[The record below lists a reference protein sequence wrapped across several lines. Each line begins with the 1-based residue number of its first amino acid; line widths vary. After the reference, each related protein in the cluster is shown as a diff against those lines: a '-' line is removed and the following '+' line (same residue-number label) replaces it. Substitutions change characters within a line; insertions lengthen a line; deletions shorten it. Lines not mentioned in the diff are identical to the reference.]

1 MYVARGH
8 AMYIAIEGIDTAGK
22 STQIECLRSLFP
34 DALITKEPGGT
45 AVGIEIRNMV
55 LHGNL
60 TSKTAELFLFLA
72 DRAEHTESVIVPN
85 RNKLIISDRS
95 AVSGMAYASVQNLCD
110 EATLVLLNRLVT
122 GGTLPERVFILK
134 LTPEEL
140 GARLSQKEHDAIESR
155 GIDYLLDIQDAL
167 IAAAYAL
174 GIQTHV
180 IDATQSIDTIT
191 SEISTIIKGA
201 L

>member
-1 MYVARGH
+1 
-8 AMYIAIEGIDTAGK
+8 MYIAIEGIDTAGK
-22 STQIECLRSLFP
+22 STQIESLRSLFP

-45 AVGIEIRNMV
+45 TAGVAIRNMV

-60 TSKTAELFLFLA
+60 VSKTAELFLFLA
-72 DRAEHTESVIVPN
+72 DRAEHTESLIVPN
-85 RNKLIISDRS
+85 LDRLIISDRS

-110 EATLVLLNRLVT
+110 ESTLVLLNRLVT
-122 GGTLPERVFILK
+122 GGTLPEAVFILK

-140 GARLSQKEHDAIESR
+140 TFRLSQKEHDVIESR
-155 GIDYLLDIQDAL
+155 GIDYLLSIQDAL
-167 IAAAYAL
+167 ISAAYAL
-174 GIQTHV
+174 GIRTHV

-191 SEISTIIKGA
+191 TEISTLLKGA

>member
-1 MYVARGH
+1 MYV
-8 AMYIAIEGIDTAGK
+8 AIEGIDTAGK
-22 STQIECLRSLFP
+22 STQIECLRTLFP

-45 AVGIEIRNMV
+45 TVGIEIRNMV

-60 TSKTAELFLFLA
+60 KSKTAELFLFLA
-72 DRAEHTESVIVPN
+72 DRAEHTESIIVPN

-122 GGTLPERVFILK
+122 GGTLPESVFILK

-140 GARLSQKEHDAIESR
+140 SFRLSQKEHDSIESR
-155 GIDYLLDIQDAL
+155 GIDYLLAIQDAL
-167 IAAAYAL
+167 ISAAYAL

-180 IDATQSIDTIT
+180 IDATQSRDTIT
-191 SEISTIIKGA
+191 HEISTLIKGA

>member
-1 MYVARGH
+1 MYVARER

-22 STQIECLRSLFP
+22 STQIECLRTLYP

-45 AVGIEIRNMV
+45 AAGVEIRNMV

-72 DRAEHTESVIVPN
+72 DRAEHTESIILPN

-122 GGTLPERVFILK
+122 GGTLPDCVFILR
-134 LTPEEL
+134 LSPEVL
-140 GARLSQKEHDAIESR
+140 AYRLSQKEHDAIESR
-155 GIDYLLDIQDAL
+155 GMEYLLNIQNAL
-167 IAAAYAL
+167 ISAAYAL
-174 GIQTHV
+174 GIKTHV
-180 IDATQSIDTIT
+180 IDATQSVDTIT
-191 SEISTIIKGA
+191 NEISTLIKGA

>member
-1 MYVARGH
+1 MYVAL
-8 AMYIAIEGIDTAGK
+8 EGIDTAGK

-45 AVGIEIRNMV
+45 PAGIEIRNMV
-55 LHGNL
+55 LHGHL

-85 RNKLIISDRS
+85 LDKLIISDRS

-122 GGTLPERVFILK
+122 GGTLPDAVFILK

-140 GARLSQKEHDAIESR
+140 AFRLSQKEHDMIESR
-155 GIDYLLDIQDAL
+155 GIEYLLSIQDAL

-191 SEISTIIKGA
+191 NEITSQIKGA

>member
-1 MYVARGH
+1 MQIAGGH

-22 STQIECLRSLFP
+22 STQIECLRALFP

-45 AVGIEIRNMV
+45 PAGAEIRNIV

-72 DRAEHTESVIVPN
+72 DRAEHTESMILPN
-85 RNKLIISDRS
+85 MNKLIISDRS

-122 GGTLPERVFILK
+122 GGTLPDCVFILK
-134 LTPEEL
+134 LTPEVL
-140 GARLSQKEHDAIESR
+140 AFRLSQKEHDAIESR
-155 GIDYLLDIQDAL
+155 GTEYLLSIQDAL

-174 GIQTHV
+174 GITTYV
-180 IDATQSIDTIT
+180 IDATQSVDTIT
-191 SEISTIIKGA
+191 QEISTIIKGA

>member
-1 MYVARGH
+1 
-8 AMYIAIEGIDTAGK
+8 MYIAIEGIDTAGK

-34 DALITKEPGGT
+34 NALITKEPGGT
-45 AVGIEIRNMV
+45 EAGVEIRNMV

-60 TSKTAELFLFLA
+60 TSKTAELLLFLA

-85 RNKLIISDRS
+85 LNRLIISDRS

-110 EATLVLLNRLVT
+110 ESTLVLLNRLAT
-122 GGTLPERVFILK
+122 GGTLPDSVFILK

-140 GARLSQKEHDAIESR
+140 KFRLGQKEHDVIESR
-155 GIDYLLDIQDAL
+155 GIDYLLGIQDAL
-167 IAAAYAL
+167 ISAAYAL

-191 SEISTIIKGA
+191 HEISTLLKGA